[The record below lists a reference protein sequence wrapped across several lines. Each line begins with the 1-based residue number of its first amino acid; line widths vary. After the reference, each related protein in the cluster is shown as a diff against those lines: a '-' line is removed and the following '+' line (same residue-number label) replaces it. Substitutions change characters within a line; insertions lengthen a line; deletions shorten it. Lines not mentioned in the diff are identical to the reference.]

1 MLEAAEITVKKGL
14 NLKIGKNRC
23 LTSVLLSDDQAIW
36 NIFYANGCH
45 RAYLGET
52 ATLPPEKREIG
63 PLATVTFCIRSFL
76 PK

>member
-45 RAYLGET
+45 RASSS
-52 ATLPPEKREIG
+52 EK
-63 PLATVTFCIRSFL
+63 AVVSFL
-76 PK
+76 KVVIALI